1 MSIVVEISHIVPFE
15 YRRNGAKESSAAS
28 SGEVRAKINAAEET
42 ISESQR
48 VGREATEMLKR
59 AEELK
64 QKAKTMW
71 YQGHNEMMEQTGSLP
86 GCEDIIFTFA
96 NDMRRGKWGPSNY
109 KKAIEIYSRLVEQK
123 SEQYGDLSLFWLAVM
138 YLKGKFDDTQN
149 KEPGFRKER
158 LSDVSTADAYAKKFE
173 LSNPSLYKKYLYKKR
188 KYLRGYTYTPSSCE
202 MMCL

>member
-15 YRRNGAKESSAAS
+15 YRRNGAKESIAAS
-28 SGEVRAKINAAEET
+28 SGDVRAKINAAEET

-123 SEQYGDLSLFWLAVM
+123 SEQYGDLSLFWLAAM

-158 LSDVSTADAYAKKFE
+158 LSDVSTSDAYAKKFE

-188 KYLRGYTYTPSSCE
+188 KYLHVAYSPSSCE